1 MFKEHVETLHG
12 IVRLFIVRVA
22 PFRRPLGIFSSTTLI
37 VSANQYVVWL
47 PLNLPEAYFTC
58 ESIFW
63 LSGAFADGGGTKGAS
78 QQGALWICSATVLCG
93 GMRLLPE
100 HTSTRPRLGPR

>member
-12 IVRLFIVRVA
+12 IVRLFVARVA
-22 PFRRPLGIFSSTTLI
+22 PFRRPLGIFSSTTFI
-37 VSANQYVVWL
+37 VSAKQNVVWL

-63 LSGAFADGGGTKGAS
+63 LPDAFADSGGTKGAS
-78 QQGALWICSATVLCG
+78 
-93 GMRLLPE
+93 
-100 HTSTRPRLGPR
+100 